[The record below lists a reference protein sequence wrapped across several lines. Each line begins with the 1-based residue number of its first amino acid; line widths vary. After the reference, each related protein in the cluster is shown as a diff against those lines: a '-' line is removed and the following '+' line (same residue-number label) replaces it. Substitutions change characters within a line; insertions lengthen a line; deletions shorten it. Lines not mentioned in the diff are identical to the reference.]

1 MKSNHGQLS
10 KSVSRKKGQNNQS
23 GYRCKNKWTRNQRK
37 KHKCVLLNSKE
48 LLTEKFYYTYYKGW
62 CEDGQ
67 HLLFPTATSA
77 MLWQIYLV
85 FKDGYAHVFPEQLPL
100 VFATVGVI
108 ELSRTEVDGLTH
120 DKCLRKCSGII
131 SEMSS
136 RTSMVATTFFQNLV
150 WFSITNDVFFS
161 FIHKQYLKRIS
172 NSHYKEL
179 QTYFS
184 KPDYQVS
191 SNSIFTRKIELPLSK
206 YSIDCTL
213 YDIHSGTSVPRS
225 TGSNG
230 LTVCYA
236 YQIKRSLKEISADN
250 NHGTCIFSN

>member
-77 MLWQIYLV
+77 MLWQIFLV

-100 VFATVGVI
+100 VFATVGV
-108 ELSRTEVDGLTH
+108 
-120 DKCLRKCSGII
+120 K
-131 SEMSS
+131 
-136 RTSMVATTFFQNLV
+136 A
-150 WFSITNDVFFS
+150 
-161 FIHKQYLKRIS
+161 LK
-172 NSHYKEL
+172 L
-179 QTYFS
+179 
-184 KPDYQVS
+184 
-191 SNSIFTRKIELPLSK
+191 
-206 YSIDCTL
+206 
-213 YDIHSGTSVPRS
+213 
-225 TGSNG
+225 
-230 LTVCYA
+230 
-236 YQIKRSLKEISADN
+236 
-250 NHGTCIFSN
+250 